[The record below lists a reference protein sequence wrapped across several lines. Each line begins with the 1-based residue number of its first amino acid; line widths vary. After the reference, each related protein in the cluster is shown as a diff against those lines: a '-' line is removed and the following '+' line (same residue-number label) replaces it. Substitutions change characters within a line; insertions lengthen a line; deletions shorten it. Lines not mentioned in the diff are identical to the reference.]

1 MFEIKKEQELSEL
14 NRLVI
19 NLKLEK
25 KKYNK
30 EVNDQIKENEAVI
43 AELVK
48 EKE

>member
-1 MFEIKKEQELSEL
+1 MFEQDLSEL

-30 EVNDQIKENEAVI
+30 EVNDKIKENEAVI

>member
-43 AELVK
+43 AKLVK